1 MKKLVML
8 GILFL
13 FSVFGIF
20 GVVSAV
26 CPTNYTEIY
35 TGTGV
40 NGYFSTANLPTN
52 CYAPEKCEILFMLQN
67 KKTKAW
73 TTRVTRDFSQQSD
86 GKWTAYEVHYKKTRS
101 GLNGNTR
108 VSGLSTYDQEDT
120 YLYDDSKNAE
130 TEKTKLTVRV
140 TERNPVAVC
149 VNTPTPSP
157 NPPEPGPTPPLPTEE
172 HRCSN
177 PSQIIMRL
185 SSSTNAHGQVWNYVG
200 EEQSEE
206 LSYIGELTLNS
217 EELSSVSGDCN
228 LKKSFGNMPS
238 GDYVL
243 KWKTGAITI
252 CIGSACYYPSSTP
265 WGTGVSFSTEEG
277 ERCFT
282 TGETRGSRGVHY
294 QYSEGTFYWPD
305 TSRFSTSQ
313 QASDYFSGQT
323 VNFTHGGGEIKVGVV
338 DGTGSE
344 TMDDN
349 QGSVT
354 FELYEKIGS
363 SVIDNT
369 YPVEVCYD
377 EIFNVSGD
385 GIRTCNGNNEILK
398 LSSLTNAH
406 AEINTENN
414 YNNSVCYG
422 DLVCTSRNG
431 SCAIGEKMVVSLS
444 SETNAHLASDD
455 SYDNLI
461 CCREGS
467 VPPILDKAYW
477 ANMKDVPINSS
488 DLRDWVKL
496 VVPGV
501 NVGENINYTI
511 YKNRWWWFDQ
521 KISQS
526 SSISYTLWQS
536 GKNEEGSFSDGT
548 YYFKA
553 VIPNGTE
560 FLSGTLEVSSTQNN
574 SLPVAVLIKPE
585 GESKHKI
592 NTPVSFEQASYD
604 ADDPLKVI
612 WNFGD
617 GSPTKTFEGCNIGT
631 NCNTTYNYSN
641 FGTKS
646 IVLTAEEMGRGRKDS
661 VRRRIFTYAKGI
673 NVFAIISKPSLNQVI
688 SGTRWVDFEA
698 SESYVSECF
707 NSSSL
712 CETES
717 GAEECYE
724 VGEENPL
731 HCYDLSK
738 DDIGTEYELH
748 FRWSFDEGE
757 PLQGTWSDNYDEVVT
772 FSKLFLG
779 ANEHFA
785 DLRVGYEKL

>member
-1 MKKLVML
+1 LEYKKTNIYKSVFFRRFMKKSVML

-13 FSVFGIF
+13 FSIVGIF
-20 GVVSAV
+20 GFVSAV
-26 CPTNYTEIY
+26 CPANYTEIY

-157 NPPEPGPTPPLPTEE
+157 NPPEPTPPTPLQE

-185 SSSTNAHGQVWNYVG
+185 SSSTNAHGEFFNGAGNYP
-200 EEQSEE
+200 
-206 LSYIGELTLNS
+206 I
-217 EELSSVSGDCN
+217 
-228 LKKSFGNMPS
+228 
-238 GDYVL
+238 
-243 KWKTGAITI
+243 
-252 CIGSACYYPSSTP
+252 
-265 WGTGVSFSTEEG
+265 
-277 ERCFT
+277 
-282 TGETRGSRGVHY
+282 
-294 QYSEGTFYWPD
+294 
-305 TSRFSTSQ
+305 
-313 QASDYFSGQT
+313 
-323 VNFTHGGGEIKVGVV
+323 EI
-338 DGTGSE
+338 
-344 TMDDN
+344 
-349 QGSVT
+349 
-354 FELYEKIGS
+354 
-363 SVIDNT
+363 
-369 YPVEVCYD
+369 CYD
-377 EIFNVSGD
+377 EIFGEIGSGV
-385 GIRTCNGNNEILK
+385 RTCTGTNTILK

-406 AEINTENN
+406 AEINTQTN

-422 DLVCTSRNG
+422 DLVCTNRNG
-431 SCAIGEKMVVSLS
+431 SCAIGEEIVVRLS
-444 SETNAHLASDD
+444 SITNAHLGINN

-461 CCREGS
+461 CCREGLI
-467 VPPILDKAYW
+467 PPILDRAYW
-477 ANMKDVPINSS
+477 ANMRDVPINSS
-488 DLRDWVKL
+488 DLKDWVKL

-501 NVGENINYTI
+501 NVGDNINYTI

-521 KISQS
+521 KVSRS
-526 SSISYTLWQS
+526 SSLTYTIWQS
-536 GKNEEGSFSDGT
+536 GKNEDGSFSDGT

-560 FLSGTLEVSSTQNN
+560 FRSGNLEVSSTQNN
-574 SLPVAVLIKPE
+574 SLPVAIMVKPE
-585 GESKHKI
+585 SESKHKI

-772 FSKLFLG
+772 FSRLFLG